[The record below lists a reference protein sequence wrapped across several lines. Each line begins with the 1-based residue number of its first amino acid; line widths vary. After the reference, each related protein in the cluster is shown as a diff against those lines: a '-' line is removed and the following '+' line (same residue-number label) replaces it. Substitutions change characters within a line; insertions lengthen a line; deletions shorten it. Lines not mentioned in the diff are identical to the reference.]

1 MNKKFTENWL
11 KILEF
16 NSNVEILEDSKLK
29 VEKARI
35 PLTPIEIKTNLL
47 YYLFKLLYPKFINDQ
62 QNILDII
69 ISKDGNEVLKVIIY
83 KTKIVG
89 IHETLQTLPN
99 NIIDFQLKYMKNLDE
114 FDEQFSRIQT
124 DLISKTGTRFSS
136 VRIFK
141 EGAIDALNK
150 YCQDIEKGSFFEF
163 LNRFFD
169 LVQELFEKRL
179 FYIYPKPNI
188 YKFFEKGIELL
199 NKIKITTIL
208 QFLNGIFLEF
218 NTAFVLNS
226 EKFSLILNF
235 IKEPSRDNDS
245 KITFNIYTFED
256 MEINLNELSIEESLH
271 IIQRKLNTTNV
282 YFLSQNSLLNLLSDF
297 FELDIPIEQARF
309 KLLLQKFLFG
319 FRSFE
324 HTWYMVPRP
333 KIYNSLNRFLVRLLG
348 FNINFKKLSH
358 WAIPD
363 LFFNLFDSY
372 FGLNYRL
379 LLIFT
384 SLTKT
389 NGRKADYLNYAFENA
404 LLLEVE
410 NKRLVSINPINKTE
424 FMLDSIINKLDT
436 IHAEISAKY
445 GYISAVMNID
455 KSLLN
460 SIIGSFGIKLSKYR
474 PFSKSKAFKML
485 KKEQYFNVYPE
496 LPPFKLIKQS
506 GMISLLKMIL
516 PIIIDKHEF

>member
-16 NSNVEILEDSKLK
+16 NSNVELLEDSNLK
-29 VEKARI
+29 AEKVRI
-35 PLTPIEIKTNLL
+35 PLTPIEIKTDLL

-69 ISKDGNEVLKVIIY
+69 ISNDGNEVLKVILY
-83 KTKIVG
+83 KTKVVG
-89 IHETLQTLPN
+89 IHETIQTLPT
-99 NIIDFQLKYMKNLDE
+99 NIIDFQLKYVKTLDE
-114 FDEQFSRIQT
+114 FDEQINRIQT
-124 DLISKTGTRFSS
+124 GLISKTGIRISS
-136 VRIFK
+136 VRLFK
-141 EGAIDALNK
+141 EGAIDILKK
-150 YCQDIEKGSFFEF
+150 YSQNIEKSSFFEF

-169 LVQELFEKRL
+169 LVQKLFENKL

-188 YKFFEKGIELL
+188 YKFFEEGIELL

-208 QFLNGIFLEF
+208 QFLNEIFLEF

-226 EKFSLILNF
+226 EKFPLILNF
-235 IKEPSRDNDS
+235 IKERSGNIDS
-245 KITFNIYTFED
+245 EITFNIYTFED
-256 MEINLNELSIEESLH
+256 MAINLNKLSIEESLH

-297 FELDIPIEQARF
+297 FELDIPIEQDRF
-309 KLLLQKFLFG
+309 KLFLQKFLFG

-324 HTWYMVPRP
+324 NTWYMVPRP

-363 LFFNLFDSY
+363 LLLNLFDSY
-372 FGLNYRL
+372 FGLNYKL

-389 NGRKADYLNYAFENA
+389 KVRKADYLNYAFENA

-410 NKRLVSINPINKTE
+410 NKRLVNITPINKTE
-424 FMLDSIINKLDT
+424 FMVDNIINKLDT
-436 IHAEISAKY
+436 IHVKTSAKY

-485 KKEQYFNVYPE
+485 KKEQYFNIYPE

-506 GMISLLKMIL
+506 GMISLLKTIL